1 MEQNHA
7 IIIKDSIE
15 MLSKDIKFLSGEI
28 ATFKEAL
35 CGIVKEI
42 NESSNKALRASIC
55 YFIGSIILTGAIAF
69 SALVQIFK
77 K

>member
-1 MEQNHA
+1 MEQNPA

-42 NESSNKALRASIC
+42 NESSNKALHASIW
-55 YFIGSIILTGAIAF
+55 YFVGSIILSGIIAF
-69 SALVQIFK
+69 SALVQILK